1 MIFTFVMLPLIKKE
15 FEANEIS
22 TLKILTINI
31 DTLNNHGKRMERS
44 KYHATFWIKIY
55 SNSDTVLHFL
65 KDG

>member
-31 DTLNNHGKRMERS
+31 DTPNSHGKGWRGRNITT
-44 KYHATFWIKIY
+44 TFWIKIY

-65 KDG
+65 NDG